1 MAFSSKRTTGKGEE
15 AGEEEEE
22 GGAKKGGGGREEG
35 EGEGDRLKAYG
46 FSESLDKELS
56 DSLRISIS

>member
-22 GGAKKGGGGREEG
+22 GGAKKGVGGRE